1 MTVSEAQKRATA
13 KYEKLKYD
21 KVMVRLPKGM
31 KEKIQATGESLN
43 GFIIKAITKELE
55 GKQ

>member
-55 GKQ
+55 GK